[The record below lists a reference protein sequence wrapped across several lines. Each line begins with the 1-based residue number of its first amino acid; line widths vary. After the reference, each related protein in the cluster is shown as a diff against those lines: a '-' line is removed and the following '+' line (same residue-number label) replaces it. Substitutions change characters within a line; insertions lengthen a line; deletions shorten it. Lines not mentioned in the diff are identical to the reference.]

1 MSNYYLKEAVYL
13 LKAYYANAEETERII
28 LSCALAAAGAD
39 AVGGLFPVLSVPML
53 VVSCMGAVWAMYGS
67 ICAKL
72 NISIK
77 GNVLKILARAAL
89 ANIVANLGG
98 FLAAYLVATFIPGA
112 GIAASALLTFATV
125 YLAGYI
131 FLQTLLKLAQ
141 KSRDP
146 HTFSDIDESCMKDTI
161 KSVKVDQNVA
171 KEAFAAKKK
180 ED

>member
-1 MSNYYLKEAVYL
+1 MTTYMKDAAYL
-13 LKAYYANAEETERII
+13 LKAYYANAEETEKII
-28 LSCALAAAGAD
+28 LSCALTAAGAD
-39 AVGGLFPVLSVPML
+39 AVGGLIPGLAVPMI

-112 GIAASALLTFATV
+112 GVAASALLTFATV

-131 FLQTLLKLAQ
+131 FLQMLLKLAQ

-146 HTFSDIDESCMKDTI
+146 HTFRDIDERDMKDTI

>member
-1 MSNYYLKEAVYL
+1 MSNYYLKDAAYL
-13 LKAYYANAEETERII
+13 LKAYYANAEEAEKII

-39 AVGGLFPVLSVPML
+39 AVGGLFPGLAVPML

-72 NISIK
+72 NITIK

-89 ANIVANLGG
+89 SNIIANLGG
-98 FLAAYLVATFIPGA
+98 FLAAYLVATFVPVAGA
-112 GIAASALLTFATV
+112 AASAMLTFATV

-131 FLQTLLKLAQ
+131 FLQMLLKLAQ
-141 KSRDP
+141 KSSDP
-146 HTFSDIDESCMKDTI
+146 YTFSDIDESCMKDTI

-171 KEAFAAKKK
+171 TEAFAAKKK
-180 ED
+180 EN

>member
-1 MSNYYLKEAVYL
+1 MTTYMKDAAYL
-13 LKAYYANAEETERII
+13 LKAYYANAEDAEKII
-28 LSCALAAAGAD
+28 LSCALTAAGAD
-39 AVGGLFPVLSVPML
+39 AVGGLIPGLAVPMI
-53 VVSCMGAVWAMYGS
+53 VVSCLGAVWAMYGS

-112 GIAASALLTFATV
+112 GVAASALLTFATV

-131 FLQTLLKLAQ
+131 FLQTLLKLAK

-146 HTFSDIDESCMKDTI
+146 HTFGDIDEHDMKDTI

>member
-1 MSNYYLKEAVYL
+1 MSNYYLKDAVCL

-28 LSCALAAAGAD
+28 LSCALAAASAD
-39 AVGGLFPVLSVPML
+39 AVGSLFPVLSVPML

-72 NISIK
+72 NITIK

-89 ANIVANLGG
+89 SNIVANLGG
-98 FLAAYLVATFIPGA
+98 FLAAYLVAAFVPVA
-112 GIAASALLTFATV
+112 GTAASAMLTFATV

-131 FLQTLLKLAQ
+131 LKLAQ
-141 KSRDP
+141 KSSDP
-146 HTFSDIDESCMKDTI
+146 YTFSDIDESCMKDTI
-161 KSVKVDQNVA
+161 KSVNVDQNVA

>member
-72 NISIK
+72 NITIK

-89 ANIVANLGG
+89 SNIIANLGG
-98 FLAAYLVATFIPGA
+98 FLAAYLVAAFVPVAGA
-112 GIAASALLTFATV
+112 AASAMLTFATV

-131 FLQTLLKLAQ
+131 FLQMLLKLAQ
-141 KSRDP
+141 KSSDP
-146 HTFSDIDESCMKDTI
+146 YTFSDIDESCMKDTI
-161 KSVKVDQNVA
+161 KSVNVDQNVA

>member
-1 MSNYYLKEAVYL
+1 MTTYMKDVAYL
-13 LKAYYANAEETERII
+13 LKAYYANAEETEKII
-28 LSCALAAAGAD
+28 LSCALTAAGAD
-39 AVGGLFPVLSVPML
+39 AVGGLIPGLAVPMI
-53 VVSCMGAVWAMYGS
+53 VVSCLGAVWAMYGS

-112 GIAASALLTFATV
+112 GVAASALLTFATV

-146 HTFSDIDESCMKDTI
+146 HTFGDIDERDMKDTI